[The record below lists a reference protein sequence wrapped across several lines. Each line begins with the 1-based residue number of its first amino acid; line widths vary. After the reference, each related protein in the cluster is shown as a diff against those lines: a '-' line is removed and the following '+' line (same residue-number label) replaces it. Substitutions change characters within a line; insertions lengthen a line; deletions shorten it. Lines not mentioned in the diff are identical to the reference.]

1 MRAIF
6 TERRDGPAMPAE
18 KRRDR
23 YVAFEVS
30 DPRRGR
36 EAVAAFHAAVASW
49 PQTERPRLVFME
61 RGRGLVRCG
70 HREKDALIQLL
81 NGLRP
86 GNPPVEVR
94 TVGTSGTIRAARA
107 RYFSKP

>member
-30 DPRRGR
+30 DPRRGQ
-36 EAVAAFHAAVASW
+36 EAVAAFHVAVASW

-70 HREKDALIQLL
+70 HREKDALVQLL

-86 GNPPVEVR
+86 GNPPVEIH

-107 RYFSKP
+107 RYFSKS